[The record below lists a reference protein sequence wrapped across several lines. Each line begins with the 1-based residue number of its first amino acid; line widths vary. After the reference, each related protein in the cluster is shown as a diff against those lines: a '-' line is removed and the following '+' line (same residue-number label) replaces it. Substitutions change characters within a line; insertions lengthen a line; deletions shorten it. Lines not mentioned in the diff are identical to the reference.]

1 MIRTI
6 IIDDELLARNLLKSY
21 LAGHDQIE
29 LVQECENGFDGLK
42 AINELK
48 PDLVFLDVQM
58 PKLTGFEML
67 ELLDEHKPE
76 IIFTTAYNQFAI
88 KAFEQNAIDY
98 LLKPFSKERLYTAI
112 GRAIERI
119 EANLSN
125 SEEQVPSMPIDKLT
139 ESIDTEFIDRVA
151 VKDKSKIHII
161 PASEIRYVESFDDYV
176 MIYTKDKRFI
186 KQKTM
191 KFFEDHL
198 NPKEFVRIHR
208 SYIVRVEEIAEI
220 QQYEKESHIVILKN
234 DKAKLKV
241 SKNGYKNLK
250 DVLNI

>member
-1 MIRTI
+1 MPKINTI

-21 LAGHDQIE
+21 LSSNEQIE
-29 LVQECENGFDGLK
+29 IIGECENGFDGLK

-48 PDLVFLDVQM
+48 PDLVFLDIQM
-58 PKLTGFEML
+58 PKLTGFEMI
-67 ELLDEHKPE
+67 ELLEYHPE

-98 LLKPFSKERLYTAI
+98 LLKPFSKDRLFQAI
-112 GRAIERI
+112 DRAIEKI
-119 EANLSN
+119 QNNHKGEI
-125 SEEQVPSMPIDKLT
+125 PIDKLT
-139 ESIDTEFIDRVA
+139 EEPETEFIERVV

-161 PASEIRYVESFDDYV
+161 PSEQIRYVESLDDYV
-176 MIYTKDKRFI
+176 MLYTKDKRFV

-198 NPKEFVRIHR
+198 NPREFVRIHR

-234 DKAKLKV
+234 DHATLKV
-241 SKNGYKNLK
+241 SKTGYKNLK
-250 DVLNI
+250 DALNF

>member
-1 MIRTI
+1 MSTLIRTI
-6 IIDDELLARNLLKSY
+6 IIEDEALARNLLKNY
-21 LAGHDQIE
+21 LKDNEKISIIA
-29 LVQECENGFDGLK
+29 ECENGFDGLK

-67 ELLDEHKPE
+67 ELIEFRPE

-88 KAFEQNAIDY
+88 KAFEQHAVDY
-98 LLKPFSKERLYTAI
+98 LLKPFSKERLLIAVE
-112 GRAIERI
+112 RAIEKI
-119 EANLSN
+119 KTNNTGET
-125 SEEQVPSMPIDKLT
+125 PIDKLT
-139 ESIDTEFIDRVA
+139 EMPESDLLERVV

-161 PASEIRYVESFDDYV
+161 PVEQIRYIESLDDYV
-176 MIYTKDKRFI
+176 MIYTKERRFV

-198 NPKEFVRIHR
+198 NPKEFIRIHR
-208 SYIVRVEEIAEI
+208 SYIVKVEEIGEI

-234 DKAKLKV
+234 DHTKLKV
-241 SKNGYKNLK
+241 SKTGYKNLK
-250 DVLNI
+250 EVLNF